1 MWYIFRDLLQHRMI
15 CSINLTSLI
24 NHSFLYFLKFYIQ
37 WPFILVQWTN
47 GQVKAS
53 KEFYLQQKTD
63 ITTDLYL
70 CKERT
75 WRKDC
80 RPTILITYVKERTC
94 RKYCSRNE
102 ENQFQTLNC
111 YLNRSLLH
119 VSQHKLEYFSRLLL
133 PLCRQTNRQNNILGL
148 QLQNES

>member
-80 RPTILITYVKERTC
+80 RPTILITYIKEWMC

-102 ENQFQTLNC
+102 ENLFQTLNC

-119 VSQHKLEYFSRLLL
+119 VSQHKLEYFK
-133 PLCRQTNRQNNILGL
+133 
-148 QLQNES
+148 